1 MGKAKKTYKAETFRL
16 NKKIT
21 QQLKQIQIVLP
32 KNYTRKD
39 ILDYYKRYYPT
50 DWFLLEDRQKNYID
64 KAKHLKTKRGYK
76 KRYNTKDAESY
87 FYLLPKVR
95 HMMSES
101 SRERHFKNFGSEDY
115 KSKEEILKRKRK
127 SKNEKSLLKRA
138 KNREYTQLI
147 DPLYLEIY
155 IQMYHKK
162 GSTNQEKLIIVNELM
177 KYDSEN
183 VIKFLKKLNDAER
196 NDMIRDKA
204 FKHLQSLGYYVKLR
218 KKFKGKKKQYYTE
231 KSTLDYMKPIDLYQS
246 LKGDGIH
253 KENKYDVFI
262 SHSSNDKDLVR
273 EIIKKLNNKNMSCY
287 CDWSLDNEFLKR
299 EYVSQY
305 TKEVLKLRMEQ
316 SNELIY
322 IRTTNSIKS
331 DWVNFELEY
340 FKGLNKKMAIM
351 NIIDGNTELKEFNM

>member
-1 MGKAKKTYKAETFRL
+1 MRKAKRTYDAETSRL

-32 KNYTRKD
+32 KNYTQKD
-39 ILDYYKRYYPT
+39 ILDYYKKFYPT
-50 DWFLLEDRQKNYID
+50 DWFLLEDRQKTYID
-64 KAKHLKTKRGYK
+64 KAKHLKEKRGCT
-76 KRYNTKDAESY
+76 KRYNTKDTESY
-87 FYLLPKVR
+87 FYSLPKVR
-95 HMMSES
+95 HMLSKS
-101 SRERHFKNFGSEDY
+101 SLEHHFKNFGSEDY
-115 KSKEEILKRKRK
+115 KSKSDIFKRKRK
-127 SKNEKSLLKRA
+127 IKNEKTLLKRQKA
-138 KNREYTQLI
+138 RENAQLI
-147 DPLYLEIY
+147 DPLYLDIY

-183 VIKFLKKLNDAER
+183 VIKFFKKLNDAER

-204 FKHLQSLGYYVKLR
+204 FNHLQHLGYYVKLR
-218 KKFKGKKKQYYTE
+218 KKFKGKKKQYHIE
-231 KSTLDYMKPIDLYQS
+231 KSTLDYMKPIDLYKS
-246 LKGDGIH
+246 LKGNGIH

-262 SHSSNDKDLVR
+262 SHSSNDKELVR
-273 EIIKKLNNKNMSCY
+273 EVIKKLNNKGMSCY

-299 EYVSQY
+299 QYISQY

-322 IRTTNSIKS
+322 IKTTNSTKS

-340 FKGLNKKMAIM
+340 FKALNK
-351 NIIDGNTELKEFNM
+351 NISTINTVDDITKLKKFNI